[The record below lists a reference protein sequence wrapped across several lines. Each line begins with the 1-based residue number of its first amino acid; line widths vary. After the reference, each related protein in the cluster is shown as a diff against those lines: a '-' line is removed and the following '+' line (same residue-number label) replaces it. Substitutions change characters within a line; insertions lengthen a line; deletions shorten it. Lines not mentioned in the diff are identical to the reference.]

1 MKTAS
6 DIIEAIGRPRIRAG
20 LAVEDRV
27 IRLYA
32 QSGKLPAAWF
42 DFCEKAVGQD
52 LDRSVFSFKSDAAK

>member
-27 IRLYA
+27 IREYA
-32 QSGKLPAAWF
+32 RIGKLPAAWF
-42 DFCEKAVGQD
+42 DFCEKAAGQQ
-52 LDRSVFSFKSDAAK
+52 LDRGAFSFKPDAAK